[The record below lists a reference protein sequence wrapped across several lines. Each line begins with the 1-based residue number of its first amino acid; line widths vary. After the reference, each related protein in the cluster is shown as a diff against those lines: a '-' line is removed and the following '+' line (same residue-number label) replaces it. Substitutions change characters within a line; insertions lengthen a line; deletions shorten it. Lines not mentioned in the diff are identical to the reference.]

1 MSLMYKVKTFFST
14 HTETREKHMDP
25 QLKSRY
31 YKATNK
37 NAMKAVQEV
46 MEKTNGYTIK
56 SVSEE
61 HGEIAVS
68 INNGKKAFMIITVIS
83 VRAFETAID
92 FSVSTETS
100 LPFDFGFSKKQI
112 VQTYEKLDK
121 SLTFI
126 GSGLND

>member
-1 MSLMYKVKTFFST
+1 MALIQNVKTFFST
-14 HTETREKHMDP
+14 HAETRENHMDK

-31 YKATNK
+31 YKITNK
-37 NAMKAVQEV
+37 NALKAVKEV
-46 MEKTNGYTIK
+46 VEKTNGYTVK

-83 VRAFETAID
+83 VRAFETAVD

-112 VQTYEKLDK
+112 VHMYEKLDK